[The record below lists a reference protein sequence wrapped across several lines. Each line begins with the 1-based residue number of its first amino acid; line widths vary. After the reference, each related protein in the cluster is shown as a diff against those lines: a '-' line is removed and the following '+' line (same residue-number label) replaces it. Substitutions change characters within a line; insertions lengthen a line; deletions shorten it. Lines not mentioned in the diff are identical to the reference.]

1 MSFDEQLY
9 AALVDG
15 YDISELGRML
25 RLGVSKDLE
34 SITDAKN
41 LKDAVF
47 EVIKASI
54 RGGWTHTLLSAAKEY
69 NNGNDLIKALPLV
82 PPIETLELYP
92 RPVHQENQEMRS
104 VSSRNDSTGR
114 IDLTNGELA
123 KQVIENKFAVNALT
137 SQFTRMELKLD
148 KLTEKFQQAYGM
160 TVVNAAPPAATQND
174 YRIILAAVIV
184 GVFVFAGLYL
194 GGGV

>member
-82 PPIETLELYP
+82 PPIETLERYP
-92 RPVHQENQEMRS
+92 KNIQENQFMNVRS
-104 VSSRNDSTGR
+104 SGNDSTGR

-123 KQVIENKFAVNALT
+123 KQVIENKFAINALT
-137 SQFTRMELKLD
+137 SQFGRMEKKLD
-148 KLTEKFQQAYGM
+148 QLSDKFQQAYGM
-160 TVVNAAPPAATQND
+160 TVVNAAPPATTTQGD
-174 YRIILAAVIV
+174 YRIIFAAVIV
-184 GVFVFAGLYL
+184 GVFIFAGLYL
-194 GGGV
+194 SGGA